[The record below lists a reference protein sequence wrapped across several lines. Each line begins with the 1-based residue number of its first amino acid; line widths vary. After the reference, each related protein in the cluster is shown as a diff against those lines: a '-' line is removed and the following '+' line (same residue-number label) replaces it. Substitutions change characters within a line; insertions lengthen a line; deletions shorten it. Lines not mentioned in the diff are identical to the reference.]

1 MKRQWWEDVD
11 EDGGQFIEAVEDKA
25 VLPDEDGHHQ
35 HAHAED
41 VVGFVPGQAVGEQ
54 DCLQQHRD
62 FHDVAEVQHVQV
74 VIGCQILQV
83 SVGWNSLIFPGLFL
97 KRFLS

>member
-1 MKRQWWEDVD
+1 MECQWWEDVD

-54 DCLQQHRD
+54 DGLQQHRD
-62 FHDVAEVQHVQV
+62 IHEVAEVEHEE
-74 VIGCQILQV
+74 VIVDC
-83 SVGWNSLIFPGLFL
+83 SVGGVSQKHQKYQGHLRKSLST
-97 KRFLS
+97 R